1 MPMSMSLEDY
11 LECIYMLILAKKPA
25 RVRDIAAALGVKT
38 PSVVNGVNGLLR
50 QGFVTHEPYAS
61 VELTPAGLKKAVEIL
76 DRHEL
81 LTTFLGSLGVDPDT
95 AESDA
100 CRMEHILSE
109 PTLGAIRT
117 YLSKHKI
124 AIRPATKARAQKK
137 LPAPG
142 GFSAR

>member
-1 MPMSMSLEDY
+1 MRISTSLEDY

-50 QGFVTHEPYAS
+50 QGLVTHEPYAS

-81 LTTFLGSLGVDPDT
+81 LTTFLDSLGVDPET
-95 AESDA
+95 AEADA

-109 PTLGAIRT
+109 PTLSAIRN

-124 AIRPATKARAQKK
+124 KRRPATKARAQKK
-137 LPAPG
+137 GPA
-142 GFSAR
+142 AE

>member
-1 MPMSMSLEDY
+1 MRISTSLEDY

-50 QGFVTHEPYAS
+50 QGLVSHEPYAS
-61 VELTPAGLKKAVEIL
+61 VELTPAGLKKAVEFL

-95 AESDA
+95 AEADA
-100 CRMEHILSE
+100 CRMEHVLSP
-109 PTLGAIRT
+109 PTLKAIRR
-117 YLSKHKI
+117 YLARHKI
-124 AIRPATKARAQKK
+124 SVRPAGAARAQRKD
-137 LPAPG
+137 ATG
-142 GFSAR
+142 R

>member
-1 MPMSMSLEDY
+1 MRISTSLEDY

-50 QGFVTHEPYAS
+50 QGLVSHEPYAS

-76 DRHEL
+76 DRHEV

-100 CRMEHILSE
+100 CRMEHVLSR
-109 PTLGAIRT
+109 PTLDAIRR
-117 YLSKHKI
+117 YLSRHKI
-124 AIRPATKARAQKK
+124 ALRPAAEARAQKK
-137 LPAPG
+137 ASPE
-142 GFSAR
+142 R

>member
-50 QGFVTHEPYAS
+50 QGLVEHEPYGS
-61 VELTPAGLKKAVEIL
+61 VTLTAAGLKKAVEIL

-95 AESDA
+95 AEADA
-100 CRMEHILSE
+100 CRMEHVISQ
-109 PTLGAIRT
+109 PTLDAIRR
-117 YLSKHKI
+117 YLSRHKI
-124 AIRPATKARAQKK
+124 KVRPASHARAQKK
-137 LPAPG
+137 NA
-142 GFSAR
+142 